1 MMKQLIMFLLVVLN
15 VPVLFAQDTKTL
27 IHEGDELYRQKKYK
41 EAEEAYRKAAA
52 KKDEKLE
59 SNFNLGDALY
69 REKKLDSADRNF
81 AAIAASS
88 TNPLIKAEAYH
99 NLGNSLLTAKKY
111 DKSIDAY
118 KKALMNNPQDDQT
131 RYNLAYAEEM
141 SKKNPPPPPPK
152 NNNNNNKNNNNKN
165 NSDKNKN
172 DKDKN
177 NKDKNKSDKDKSN
190 SDKSKSDQDKGNPGA
205 NGQHG
210 QAPPPSGVSKEDAQR
225 MLDALNEQEKGTQQ
239 KLSAKKVKA
248 IRVPV
253 IKDW

>member
-1 MMKQLIMFLLVVLN
+1 MALN
-15 VPVLFAQDTKTL
+15 APVLFAQDTKTL

-111 DKSIDAY
+111 DRSIDAY

-152 NNNNNNKNNNNKN
+152 NNNNSNNNNKNNNNKN

-190 SDKSKSDQDKGNPGA
+190 SDKSKSDQDKGNPGG

-210 QAPPPSGVSKEDAQR
+210 QPPPPPGVSKEDAQR

-248 IRVPV
+248 VRVPV

>member
-1 MMKQLIMFLLVVLN
+1 MMKQLIVFLLIVLN
-15 VPVLFAQDTKTL
+15 APVLFAQDAKSL
-27 IHEGDELYRQKKYK
+27 IHQGDELYREKKYK

-88 TNPLIKAEAYH
+88 TNPLVKAEAYH
-99 NLGNSLLTAKKY
+99 NLGNSLLAAKKY
-111 DKSIDAY
+111 DRSIDAY
-118 KKALMNNPQDDQT
+118 KKALINNPQDDQT

-141 SKKNPPPPPPK
+141 SKKNPLPPPPK
-152 NNNNNNKNNNNKN
+152 NNDNSNNNNKNNKN

-177 NKDKNKSDKDKSN
+177 KSDKDKSK
-190 SDKSKSDQDKGNPGA
+190 SDPDKNKSDQDKGNPGG

-210 QAPPPSGVSKEDAQR
+210 QPPPPSGVSKEDAQR
-225 MLDALNEQEKGTQQ
+225 MLDALNDQEKGTQQ

-248 IRVPV
+248 VRVPV